1 MRYNFNWPVI
11 WRNSDKLFDGLLLGL
26 GIAVVALA
34 AGCAIGI
41 LLAACRLSRHAVL
54 RIPATVF
61 VEVLR
66 NTPLLLLVFFTYFGL
81 PEIGITAFDNTEC
94 FTVTLAVYA
103 GAYLTEVFRAGLT
116 AIPVAYIE
124 AGKAIGLT
132 ALQRARYVVLPV
144 LFRIVLPSL
153 SSALISLFKD
163 TALAA
168 AIGVPELTY
177 GARWIKREHVPGAGN
192 LDRSRGAVSR
202 HLLRAGD
209 LAAPARTALCNGAL
223 MEWVKMLQEAWRAR
237 HTLLGG
243 LLTTLEISALVI
255 VAGTIVGVLIG
266 LGLCYG
272 GWLLRS
278 VLRVYVDVIRGI
290 PSLVLIFFSFYGTA
304 LLGLNISA
312 FAAGVLA
319 LGAFCAAHVGEL
331 TRGAVQSIPHA
342 QTDAAKSIG
351 LGFWGRLAYA
361 ILPQALRRMLPA
373 WVNIAAEMVKGSTLL
388 SLIGVLDLLLA
399 TQQAIARTFLIIQ
412 FYTAL
417 MVVYFCI
424 NFAISRVGAAVER
437 RMAYVR
443 S

>member
-66 NTPLLLLVFFTYFGL
+66 NTPLLLLVFFMYFGL

-177 GARWIKREHVPGAGN
+177 GARWINVN
-192 LDRSRGAVSR
+192 TFQV
-202 HLLRAGD
+202 
-209 LAAPARTALCNGAL
+209 
-223 MEWVKMLQEAWRAR
+223 
-237 HTLLGG
+237 
-243 LLTTLEISALVI
+243 LETWTV
-255 VAGTIVGVLIG
+255 
-266 LGLCYG
+266 
-272 GWLLRS
+272 
-278 VLRVYVDVIRGI
+278 
-290 PSLVLIFFSFYGTA
+290 
-304 LLGLNISA
+304 
-312 FAAGVLA
+312 AAGLYLATCYVLA
-319 LGAFCAAHVGEL
+319 ISL
-331 TRGAVQSIPHA
+331 
-342 QTDAAKSIG
+342 
-351 LGFWGRLAYA
+351 RL
-361 ILPQALRRMLPA
+361 L
-373 WVNIAAEMVKGSTLL
+373 
-388 SLIGVLDLLLA
+388 
-399 TQQAIARTFLIIQ
+399 
-412 FYTAL
+412 
-417 MVVYFCI
+417 
-424 NFAISRVGAAVER
+424 ER
-437 RMAYVR
+437 RYAMVR
-443 S
+443 

>member
-1 MRYNFNWPVI
+1 
-11 WRNSDKLFDGLLLGL
+11 
-26 GIAVVALA
+26 
-34 AGCAIGI
+34 
-41 LLAACRLSRHAVL
+41 
-54 RIPATVF
+54 
-61 VEVLR
+61 
-66 NTPLLLLVFFTYFGL
+66 
-81 PEIGITAFDNTEC
+81 
-94 FTVTLAVYA
+94 
-103 GAYLTEVFRAGLT
+103 
-116 AIPVAYIE
+116 
-124 AGKAIGLT
+124 
-132 ALQRARYVVLPV
+132 
-144 LFRIVLPSL
+144 
-153 SSALISLFKD
+153 
-163 TALAA
+163 
-168 AIGVPELTY
+168 
-177 GARWIKREHVPGAGN
+177 
-192 LDRSRGAVSR
+192 
-202 HLLRAGD
+202 
-209 LAAPARTALCNGAL
+209 
-223 MEWVKMLQEAWRAR
+223 
-237 HTLLGG
+237 
-243 LLTTLEISALVI
+243 
-255 VAGTIVGVLIG
+255 
-266 LGLCYG
+266 
-272 GWLLRS
+272 
-278 VLRVYVDVIRGI
+278 LRVYVDVIRGI

>member
-1 MRYNFNWPVI
+1 
-11 WRNSDKLFDGLLLGL
+11 
-26 GIAVVALA
+26 
-34 AGCAIGI
+34 
-41 LLAACRLSRHAVL
+41 
-54 RIPATVF
+54 
-61 VEVLR
+61 
-66 NTPLLLLVFFTYFGL
+66 
-81 PEIGITAFDNTEC
+81 
-94 FTVTLAVYA
+94 
-103 GAYLTEVFRAGLT
+103 
-116 AIPVAYIE
+116 
-124 AGKAIGLT
+124 
-132 ALQRARYVVLPV
+132 
-144 LFRIVLPSL
+144 
-153 SSALISLFKD
+153 
-163 TALAA
+163 
-168 AIGVPELTY
+168 
-177 GARWIKREHVPGAGN
+177 
-192 LDRSRGAVSR
+192 
-202 HLLRAGD
+202 
-209 LAAPARTALCNGAL
+209 

-255 VAGTIVGVLIG
+255 VAGTIGGVLIG

-319 LGAFCAAHVGEL
+319 LGAFCAAHIGEL

>member
-34 AGCAIGI
+34 AGCVIGI

-66 NTPLLLLVFFTYFGL
+66 NTPLLLLVFFMYFGL
-81 PEIGITAFDNTEC
+81 PEVGITAFDNTEC

-132 ALQRARYVVLPV
+132 ALQRGAVRGAAGAVPHRAAVAEQRADLAV
-144 LFRIVLPSL
+144 QGHRAGGGHRRAGTDLWR
-153 SSALISLFKD
+153 ALD
-163 TALAA
+163 Q
-168 AIGVPELTY
+168 
-177 GARWIKREHVPGAGN
+177 REHVPGAGD
-192 LDRSRGAVSR
+192 LGGDRWALSR

-209 LAAPARTALCNGAL
+209 LAAPARAALRDGAL

-255 VAGTIVGVLIG
+255 VAGTIAGVLIG

-351 LGFWGRLAYA
+351 LGFWGRLTYA